1 MSHAVKNP
9 NVTKAVS
16 RMVKAY
22 RQRSGDDREEIALD
36 LGMQLSTFQNKLK
49 VAHINDFTLG
59 ELLALTELT
68 GSTDGIRAMADEAG
82 MVSFDPI
89 EAMPDGGDALG
100 ALVIGTLEIDCK
112 TGGLSQLVREA
123 IEDNE
128 ISDDEAVELT
138 RALREL
144 RGMERKIEV
153 MLEKYRKGE

>member
-49 VAHINDFTLG
+49 VAHINDFTPG
-59 ELLALTELT
+59 ELLALT
-68 GSTDGIRAMADEAG
+68 
-82 MVSFDPI
+82 
-89 EAMPDGGDALG
+89 
-100 ALVIGTLEIDCK
+100 
-112 TGGLSQLVREA
+112 
-123 IEDNE
+123 
-128 ISDDEAVELT
+128 ELT